1 MNNALTIALAL
12 LRGFEGC
19 ILKAYRDW
27 VGVWTIGY
35 GETRGVH
42 EGMTWTQQ
50 QAEAQLNLRAT
61 QFMLA
66 VLAKCPEL
74 RTMPPQRLAA
84 CTSLAYNIGIQA
96 FGISS
101 VCRLTR
107 RGEIQ
112 RAGDSFRLWNK
123 AGGKVSRV
131 LTLRAVK
138 QRAVYLSSQ
147 PLA

>member
-1 MNNALTIALAL
+1 VSDALTIALAL

-27 VGVWTIGY
+27 VGTWTIGY
-35 GETRGVH
+35 GETRGVIA
-42 EGMTWTQQ
+42 GMTWTQQ
-50 QAEAQLNLRAT
+50 QAEAQLTLRAT

-66 VLAKCPEL
+66 VLARCPAL
-74 RTMPPQRLAA
+74 RNAPPARLAA
-84 CTSLAYNIGIQA
+84 CTSLAYNIGIKA

-101 VCRLTR
+101 VCRLTA
-107 RGEIQ
+107 RGEIR

-131 LTLRAVK
+131 LTLRRGK
-138 QRAVYLSSQ
+138 ERAVYLN
-147 PLA
+147 